1 MDEWAGRIEK
11 RCLIVKETAKR
22 LLIRMEEDCMM
33 RGGRWKRK
41 GEEVYVPKYAVER
54 GREQSMEASV

>member
-1 MDEWAGRIEK
+1 
-11 RCLIVKETAKR
+11 VKETAKR

-41 GEEVYVPKYAVER
+41 GEELYVPKYAVER
-54 GREQSMEASV
+54 GREQSIGIGR